1 MSIEETL
8 QNAKELRNAFKY
20 SEAIALLTRA
30 LQRGGDARLFY
41 SRSKAFDLMEQPEE
55 AIKDLSSAIELDPTN
70 PKYFYDRGS
79 ILATD
84 LKNNADAVVDFERA
98 LELRPDDAE
107 AHHQCCLSLL
117 LLGRAGEG
125 FGHAQAALRLAPHD
139 SLTHFCLGHAFSSLD
154 RYDEAIASLKRAVEL
169 DAGNEVFLSSLKL
182 ASRTAARVRDSEM
195 RQSIKSAARDGQA
208 ATTLILSER
217 YLQAHPGDVGVSLD
231 YAEMLSDM
239 ARHEEAIRVYEH
251 VLTVVPAGSESR
263 WSILA
268 EIGSVYRKW
277 GRLPDAEPWFKKAIE
292 ASPEQTAP
300 YILLGA
306 CLARQGKLREAA
318 EAHRAAIANG
328 RSDLTDEAY
337 HNLGLVLR
345 GQRRW
350 ADAATCFRKALEI
363 TSDYEGAAEALKDVE
378 RAMAIASEPDGSQS
392 DEAS

>member
-8 QNAKELRNAFKY
+8 QNAKELRNALKY
-20 SEAIALLTRA
+20 SEAIELLTRA
-30 LQRGGDARLFY
+30 LQDGGDARLFY
-41 SRSKAFDLMEQPEE
+41 SRSIAFDLMGRPEE
-55 AIKDLSSAIELDPTN
+55 AIKDLSSAIERDATN

-79 ILATD
+79 ILAND

-98 LELRPDDAE
+98 LELRPEDAE
-107 AHHQCCLSLL
+107 AHLQCSLSLL
-117 LLGRAGEG
+117 LLGKAEEG
-125 FGHAQAALRLAPHD
+125 LGHAQAALRFAPHD
-139 SLTHFCLGHAFSSLD
+139 SLTHFCLGHAFRSLA
-154 RYDEAIASLKRAVEL
+154 RYDDAVASLKRAVEL
-169 DAGNEVFLSSLKL
+169 DAGNDVFLSSLKL
-182 ASRTAARVRDSEM
+182 AVRSAARVRDSEM

-208 ATTLILSER
+208 ATTVILSEH
-217 YLQAHPGDVGVSLD
+217 YLKAHPGEVGVSLD

-239 ARHEEAIRVYEH
+239 ARHEEAIRVYEN

-268 EIGSVYRKW
+268 AIGSVHRKW

-306 CLARQGKLREAA
+306 CLARQGKLREAE

-328 RSDLTDEAY
+328 KSDLTDEAY

-350 ADAATCFRKALEI
+350 GEAATCFRKALEI
-363 TSDYEGAAEALKDVE
+363 TPDYEGAAEALKDVE
-378 RAMAIASEPDGSQS
+378 RAMAIASVPDDSER
-392 DEAS
+392 DEAN